1 MIPIKDINP
10 SRSFPVVNLGIVIVN
25 ILVFIYQYIIL
36 PRKLSVYFLLSLGCI
51 PYEITHMTD
60 LSPPNLLPPPFTII
74 SSMFLHGGLAHLLSN
89 MLFLW
94 IFGDNVEDKMGHIR
108 YLIFY
113 LLCGVGGAITHIIF
127 NIDSQL
133 PCIGASGAISGV
145 MGAYMLFFPMARI
158 RTLIVFFIFIQL
170 VDIPA
175 FLMIGYWILIQFI
188 FGISEIGTKGGGIAW
203 FAHIGGFLAG
213 LFFAPSM
220 RESV

>member
-10 SRSFPVVNLGIVIVN
+10 SRSFPMVNLGIIMLNVAI
-25 ILVFIYQYIIL
+25 FIYQYIIL
-36 PRKLSVYFLLSLGCI
+36 PPKLSLYFLLSLSCI
-51 PYEITHMTD
+51 PYEITHMVD
-60 LSPPNLLPPPFTII
+60 LSPPNLLPPPLTIL
-74 SSMFLHGGLAHLLSN
+74 SSMFLHAGIIHLLSN

-108 YLIFY
+108 YLVFY
-113 LLCGVGGAITHIIF
+113 LLCGIGGTIAHIIF
-127 NIDSQL
+127 NISSKL

-158 RTLIVFFIFIQL
+158 RTLIILFIFIQM

-175 FLMIGYWILIQFI
+175 FFMIGYWILIQLI

-203 FAHIGGFLAG
+203 FAHIGGFLTG
-213 LFFAPSM
+213 LFIAPSM
-220 RESV
+220 RKSV